1 MADGIAAEPFDLI
14 LAVLLL
20 AMISVF
26 TVLLLLQ
33 QRQLRARSDRQ
44 LGAHTALFGNIFG
57 ALPEMVFYK
66 DRRGVYRLCNGPGSR
81 FLGRPADEIKGQR
94 DTDFFDVQSAE

>member
-1 MADGIAAEPFDLI
+1 MAAPAMAEGIAADPVDLV

-33 QRQLRARSDRQ
+33 QRQLRVRSDRE
-44 LGAHTALFGNIFG
+44 LDAHAALLGNIFG
-57 ALPEMVFYK
+57 ALPEMVFY
-66 DRRGVYRLCNGPGSR
+66 
-81 FLGRPADEIKGQR
+81 
-94 DTDFFDVQSAE
+94 

>member
-57 ALPEMVFYK
+57 ARPEMVFYK
-66 DRRGVYRLCNGPGSR
+66 DRRGV
-81 FLGRPADEIKGQR
+81 
-94 DTDFFDVQSAE
+94 